1 VSFTLLEYYTLH
13 PEYIVQTTLWLLG
26 GDVLNCTQLPQ
37 KPTKALGYKKK
48 ASKDGVLPLM
58 LS

>member
-1 VSFTLLEYYTLH
+1 MFLIALSC
-13 PEYIVQTTLWLLG
+13 P
-26 GDVLNCTQLPQ
+26 P
-37 KPTKALGYKKK
+37 KATKALGYEKK

>member
-1 VSFTLLEYYTLH
+1 LSVTLH
-13 PEYIVQTTLWLLG
+13 PKYIVETTLLLLG
-26 GDVLNCTQLPQ
+26 GDVLNCTQLPP
-37 KPTKALGYKKK
+37 KATKALGYEKK